1 MSKLVPSVLLASAAA
16 GGTIAAA
23 RALNREGVEVAIVSS
38 SRFEAA
44 AWSRYAARAYSA
56 PSEKNTQ
63 EFLQRLM
70 AIGRE
75 APGQVLL
82 PSSDETAWLYG
93 THGAELGQY
102 FRMYSAPAEI
112 LDRALDKSQFAKA
125 AQAAGLKVPP
135 SWYPMDLNDVA
146 RLANTLNYP
155 ILIKPRTHVH
165 RLRNDK
171 GAVVR
176 TAQELLSEYAQIIE
190 REGASGAGKPL
201 PSHHWPILQEF
212 LPVGA
217 EGVLSIT
224 GFIDRTGEFFV
235 ARTSRK
241 IFQRSQPVGV
251 GVCFESLPQDV
262 ALTEAVRALCKQ
274 LGYFG
279 IFEVE
284 FIRSECNWYVIDF
297 NPRLFNQLG
306 MDIRRG
312 MNTPLFA
319 YLDAVD
325 NRALLR
331 ERITRAQ
338 VDNTEKIVF
347 FDRFTLRAILLVQR
361 LSGRISRHD
370 LGKWRVWLKENGH
383 NGIDFAEDV
392 SDPLPAVFHAI
403 NEIYLGLRALPRF
416 LRSMP
421 RVSSTADGDLVRRS

>member
-1 MSKLVPSVLLASAAA
+1 LATAAA

-23 RALNREGVEVAIVSS
+23 RGLNREGVEVAIVYSG
-38 SRFEAA
+38 RFEAA
-44 AWSRYAARAYSA
+44 AWSRYVARAYWA

-63 EFLQRLM
+63 KFLQRL
-70 AIGRE
+70 ITVGQE

-82 PSSDETAWLYG
+82 PTSDETAWLYG
-93 THGAELGQY
+93 THAAELGRY

-112 LDRALDKSQFAKA
+112 LDRALDKSHFAQAAKA
-125 AQAAGLKVPP
+125 AGLDVPP
-135 SWYPMDLNDVA
+135 SWYPVDLNDVA
-146 RLANTLNYP
+146 HLANTLNYP
-155 ILIKPRTHVH
+155 VLIKPRTHVH

-176 TAQELLSEYAQIIE
+176 TAQELLSEYKLIIE
-190 REGASGAGKPL
+190 REGGGASEKPL
-201 PSHHWPILQEF
+201 PSHSWPILQKF
-212 LPVGA
+212 LSVGS

-224 GFIDRTGEFFV
+224 GFIDRAGEFFV

-251 GVCFESLPQDV
+251 GVCFESLPQDI
-262 ALTEAVRALCKQ
+262 ALTEAVRALCKR

-284 FIRSECNWYVIDF
+284 FIRSEGNWYVIDF

-338 VDNTEKIVF
+338 VENTEKIVF
-347 FDRFTLRAILLVQR
+347 FDRFTLRSILLAQR

-370 LGKWRVWLKENGH
+370 LGKWRAWLKENDY
-383 NGIDFAEDV
+383 NGIDFAEDA
-392 SDPLPAVFHAI
+392 SDPVPAVFHAM
-403 NEIYLGLRALPRF
+403 NEIYLGLKALPRF
-416 LRSMP
+416 LRSTP
-421 RVSSTADGDLVRRS
+421 RVSSTAGSDLMKRRS